1 MNALLSVQKE
11 PPEWT
16 GFRVTAVTAAG
27 GEQYRVELEPQ
38 QRYRVVMP
46 RIEWETRFLRLANRM
61 REQNP
66 RHPLATHPGATTP
79 VEATF
84 TSALRAYINVLL
96 VEGDTVQARAEQL
109 ARLRRN

>member
-1 MNALLSVQKE
+1 
-11 PPEWT
+11 
-16 GFRVTAVTAAG
+16 
-27 GEQYRVELEPQ
+27 
-38 QRYRVVMP
+38 
-46 RIEWETRFLRLANRM
+46 
-61 REQNP
+61 
-66 RHPLATHPGATTP
+66 